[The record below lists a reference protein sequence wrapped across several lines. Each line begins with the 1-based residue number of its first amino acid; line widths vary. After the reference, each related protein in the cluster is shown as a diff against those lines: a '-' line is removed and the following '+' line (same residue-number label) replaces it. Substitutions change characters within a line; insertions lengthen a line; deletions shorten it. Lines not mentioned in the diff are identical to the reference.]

1 MALWSNWS
9 DGTKWLMGIVGTL
22 IVAAIIALV
31 AHQPPSD
38 GLPEPPP
45 APVDPTPIVTPA
57 PTVVPA
63 PTEAPIDIAATPPT
77 EAPTT
82 APAALTSE
90 LTVAA
95 QSKAGQRY
103 PLHVR
108 LAELS
113 TTPISTRAKI
123 SLTNMSPSILY
134 YKIYYYH
141 QLGGGIAAADRFT
154 LVASDGASQEW
165 HEVDGVKEASPMTY
179 FKNACLLLPPSTE
192 VSVTFGY
199 EQQSP
204 PGKVVVVHTPVRL
217 SQWAPCPGTEI
228 YLPEFT
234 LTSAL
239 TP

>member
-1 MALWSNWS
+1 MAFWSNWS
-9 DGTKWLMGIVGTL
+9 DGTKWLMGIVGAL
-22 IVAAIIALV
+22 IVAAIIAL
-31 AHQPPSD
+31 AKQQPSD
-38 GLPEPPP
+38 ALPEPSP
-45 APVDPTPIVTPA
+45 APVDPTPTVTPI

-63 PTEAPIDIAATPPT
+63 PTETPIDIAAPPPT
-77 EAPTT
+77 DAPTT
-82 APAALTSE
+82 ASAALASE

-123 SLTNMSPSILY
+123 SLSNMSPSVLY

-154 LVASDGASQEW
+154 LVASDGVSQEW
-165 HEVDGVKEASPMTY
+165 HEVDGVKEASPRTY

-192 VSVTFGY
+192 VFVTFGY
-199 EQQSP
+199 EKQSP
-204 PGKVVVVHTPVRL
+204 PGQVVVVHTPVRL
-217 SQWAPCPGTEI
+217 SRWAPCPGTEI
-228 YLPEFT
+228 ELPEFT